1 MSYFLVKIA
10 VIIATATSNI
20 TPQMRKIAKSKKIEA
35 KISPI
40 RYEPPTAAN
49 LPHNYSP
56 FKQAQR
62 SAFCRRV
69 SGSGGDALFD
79 RRLHPRLK
87 RFSSRFQ
94 G

>member
-49 LPHNYSP
+49 FRLTTIHLLSKLNAQLPCEPGQELPDDHACTEN
-56 FKQAQR
+56 A
-62 SAFCRRV
+62 
-69 SGSGGDALFD
+69 
-79 RRLHPRLK
+79 
-87 RFSSRFQ
+87 
-94 G
+94 